1 MFTNC
6 DSHSYEKHRL
16 VFQHSYSSSYTV
28 HHQTT
33 SVVVVRGTQV
43 QKEVQAAMHAVQ
55 HSKATFHTQEHI
67 LTYLLVNNNIKNDF
81 LYDQRICLSQ
91 T

>member
-1 MFTNC
+1 M
-6 DSHSYEKHRL
+6 HRL
-16 VFQHSYSSSYTV
+16 VFKHSYSSSYTI

-33 SVVVVRGTQV
+33 SVMDVMQKV
-43 QKEVQAAMHAVQ
+43 QTSMHAVQ
-55 HSKATFHTQEHI
+55 HSKATFQSQEHI

-81 LYDQRICLSQ
+81 CMTKGYAYQKHKSNVKTKLACNTY